1 MLDNPSFET
10 VYDSLNHIGE
20 HDANAEHKTALR
32 NYLLSQVK
40 LYAQHPEQGT
50 QIAHEIGR
58 LKDTQAADELHKNY
72 LPCLALNYAGNLE
85 LPKHHHGGVT
95 WDMLAEVIEALP
107 QDDTSEFASREEV
120 GIIQNADV
128 PLEERRRVLNSHL
141 RYVLSVRNKNPE
153 LETDI
158 AYWLAGMMGSPTYRE
173 MGGDYQYYRCLDLAA
188 NLALPESQ
196 RNTLG
201 AWDVSVGTWDLLVKI
216 VQSLPQPSK

>member
-1 MLDNPSFET
+1 MPDNPSFET
-10 VYDSLNHIGE
+10 VYDSLDHIRE
-20 HDANAEHKTALR
+20 RDANAEYKTVLR
-32 NYLLSQVK
+32 DYLLSQIE

-58 LKDTQAADELHKNY
+58 LKDTQAADELRKNY

-107 QDDTSEFASREEV
+107 RDDTSEFASREEV
-120 GIIQNADV
+120 GIIQNTDV
-128 PLEERRRVLNSHL
+128 PLEERRRVLNDHL

-158 AYWLAGMMGSPTYRE
+158 AYWLAGGVTDSLTYRE
-173 MGGDYQYYRCLDLAA
+173 MREDYQYYCCLDLAA

-201 AWDVSVGTWDLLVKI
+201 AWDVSVGTWDMLVKI
-216 VQSLPQPSK
+216 VSSLPLK